1 MVDLSFRNNRFPKK
15 GSVLISDP
23 FIADGYFTR
32 SVVLLCDYSKE
43 GAFGF
48 VLTNYLEFDFT
59 TIDSSFPIPQA
70 KVSVGGPVDTEH
82 LFYIH
87 NFGSLVEES
96 ILIKDNLY
104 FGGNYSQLQ
113 EIILED
119 KENEKHVRFFLG
131 YSGWGASQLIEE
143 LKENA
148 WIVVDNISMEEIM
161 DTQTKE
167 FWKYCLEKQGEK
179 YKIISQFP
187 LNPNEN

>member
-1 MVDLSFRNNRFPKK
+1 
-15 GSVLISDP
+15 
-23 FIADGYFTR
+23 
-32 SVVLLCDYSKE
+32 
-43 GAFGF
+43 
-48 VLTNYLEFDFT
+48 
-59 TIDSSFPIPQA
+59 
-70 KVSVGGPVDTEH
+70 
-82 LFYIH
+82 
-87 NFGSLVEES
+87 LVEES

-119 KENEKHVRFFLG
+119 KENEKNVRFFLG

-161 DTQTKE
+161 NTEISE

>member
-119 KENEKHVRFFLG
+119 KENEKYVRFFLG

-143 LKENA
+143 LKEKFDQ
-148 WIVVDNISMEEIM
+148 I
-161 DTQTKE
+161 TQKSRQELRDFVEKSHTQSELAVKDLVQKITEKLLNKE
-167 FWKYCLEKQGEK
+167 SL
-179 YKIISQFP
+179 
-187 LNPNEN
+187 